1 MRQPLAGVGFGNEVG
16 GEHAIEAHLPA
27 SEYAAGLARVRQLLH
42 TLWPPPHTPLLLGPN
57 ALWDPVWFRELLRA
71 APWLAVLSYHLYP
84 LGAGNGT
91 AHDVA
96 SKVLRADFLDKLK
109 PIAAGVAAAHT
120 SLASAG
126 TSVWVPELGGA
137 YNSGRPKVTDSF

>member
-1 MRQPLAGVGFGNEVG
+1 M
-16 GEHAIEAHLPA
+16 
-27 SEYAAGLARVRQLLH
+27 RQLLH
-42 TLWPPPHTPLLLGPN
+42 ALWPPPHTPLLLGPN

>member
-1 MRQPLAGVGFGNEVG
+1 M
-16 GEHAIEAHLPA
+16 
-27 SEYAAGLARVRQLLH
+27 
-42 TLWPPPHTPLLLGPN
+42 
-57 ALWDPVWFRELLRA
+57 WFRELLGA

-96 SKVLRADFLDKLK
+96 SKVLRANPRAAPALALALALALAQVLALSPGPSPDQVLRADFLDKLK